1 VIVNGDVEVVDVEGE
16 HDLALRRRRLFR
28 PCEEGDDD
36 CEEQ

>member
-16 HDLALRRRRLFR
+16 HDLALRRRLFR